1 MDFNEIIGLDE
12 FEIELGGEDRWY
24 AIDGSTG
31 TVAVAEFVNNG
42 ELRLLIGAEL
52 IEFGAR
58 FGAEVAEFVAEMR
71 QSQWEDGVIDSQLH

>member
-1 MDFNEIIGLDE
+1 MDINEIIGLDE
-12 FEIELGGEDRWY
+12 FEIELDFRWFT
-24 AIDGSTG
+24 IDGSTG

-42 ELRLLIGAEL
+42 ELRRLLGTEL